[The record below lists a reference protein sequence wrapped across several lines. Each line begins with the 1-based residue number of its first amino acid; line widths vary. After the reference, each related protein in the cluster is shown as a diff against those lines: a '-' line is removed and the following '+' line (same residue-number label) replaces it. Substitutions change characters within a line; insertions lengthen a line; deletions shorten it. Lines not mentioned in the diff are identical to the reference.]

1 MFEKEEKEYIDGWS
15 EEWLMKGVK
24 IFDQPAV
31 GLMRQWKTSSRFN
44 LAQMCSSCIHSGFEI
59 KYADKIEYSPK
70 SAYKALACYEFHKSF
85 TKEDCELIIS
95 KSHSPKWKKISAE
108 DLLTFFNEVCEA
120 AQRIASRSQDF
131 VKNGQSYST
140 EAVIESI

>member
-1 MFEKEEKEYIDGWS
+1 MFEKEEKEYVEGWS
-15 EEWLMKGVK
+15 EEWLMKEMK
-24 IFDQPAV
+24 ILDQPAV
-31 GLMRQWKTSSRFN
+31 GLMRQWKTSSTYDITLFC
-44 LAQMCSSCIHSGFEI
+44 AGCVHSGFYI
-59 KYADKIEYSPK
+59 KYADKFGYSPK
-70 SAYKALACYEFHKSF
+70 TAYKALAMYEFHKSF

-131 VKNGQSYST
+131 VKNGQSYSA
-140 EAVIESI
+140 EAVIETI